1 MQHEM
6 WKQLCISLS
15 MAVGNVNI
23 VEMGIA
29 TRVVEGVVDACC
41 LSRCI
46 CCFQCRLCLLVEQ
59 SIVNGSCRNRQHELC
74 LLVVAVQ
81 WQLAKLNN
89 RGNGSCRFGDWT

>member
-1 MQHEM
+1 M

-15 MAVGNVNI
+15 MAVGNVNL

-46 CCFQCRLCLLVEQ
+46 CCFQCRLCLLAEQ
-59 SIVNGSCRNRQHELC
+59 SIVNGSCRNR
-74 LLVVAVQ
+74 
-81 WQLAKLNN
+81 
-89 RGNGSCRFGDWT
+89 GNTNCGSCCAAVLGG

>member
-15 MAVGNVNI
+15 MAVSKLNI
-23 VEMGIA
+23 VAMGIA

-46 CCFQCRLCLLVEQ
+46 CCFQCRLCLLVEK
-59 SIVNGSCRNRQHELC
+59 SIVNGSCRNRCSMNALS
-74 LLVVAVQ
+74 VVDAAV
-81 WQLAKLNN
+81 LAGWRMIKNN
-89 RGNGSCRFGDWT
+89 L